1 MEQMLEFGKQGQGMC
16 TLESGNDAFNTSQL
30 EGSTKSLVIIGRKYG
45 GALLFVEITMDG
57 AGARIVKTSRDAIR
71 LDDLAIIGLHQLDA

>member
-16 TLESGNDAFNTSQL
+16 TLKSGNDAFNTSQL
-30 EGSTKSLVIIGRKYG
+30 EGCSKCFIIIGGQYG

-57 AGARIVKTSRDAIR
+57 AGARIVKTRRDAIR